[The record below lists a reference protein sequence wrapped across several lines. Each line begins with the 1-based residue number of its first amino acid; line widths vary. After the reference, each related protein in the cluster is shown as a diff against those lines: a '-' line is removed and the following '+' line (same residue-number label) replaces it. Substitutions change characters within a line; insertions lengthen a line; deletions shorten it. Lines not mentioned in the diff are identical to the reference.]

1 MKIKNKPQRHGTMQ
15 QTDNYGRI
23 INYLRISITDRCN
36 LRCTYCMPPEGIPLM
51 SHDDVLKY
59 EEITRLAHLAYEL
72 GFTKFRITG
81 GEPLVRKGVPNLVA
95 NISGFGEDID
105 LSLTTNGVL
114 LVKYAE
120 DLKSAGLHRINI
132 SLDTLDRNKFK
143 RISRFDLFQGVMDG
157 IKRVVEIGFYPIKIN
172 VVVVRSFNYDEI
184 LDFVEMTKDQPLW
197 VRFIELM
204 PFSRS
209 EYSVEDFVS
218 ADEMKD
224 QIETHYHL
232 TEINGTDDS
241 APSRDYLVEGHKG
254 KIGFIAPLSK
264 KFCGHCNRIRL
275 TADGRL
281 LPCLMS
287 EIEIDIKT
295 PMRKGASDDELKL
308 IIQSAMQKKP
318 KEHTLCTDEKVKRAM
333 SRVGG

>member
-1 MKIKNKPQRHGTMQ
+1 MQ
-15 QTDNYGRI
+15 IDEYGRK

-36 LRCTYCMPPEGIPLM
+36 LRCTYCMPSGGIPLIN
-51 SHDDVLKY
+51 HTDVLRY
-59 EEITRLAHLAYEL
+59 EEIIKLAHLAYEL

-81 GEPLVRKGVPNLVA
+81 GEPLVRKGVPSLVA
-95 NISGFGEDID
+95 SISGFGNDID

-114 LVKYAE
+114 LSKYTNE
-120 DLKSAGLHRINI
+120 LKSAGLQRINV
-132 SLDTLDRNKFK
+132 SLDTLNREKFK
-143 RISRFDLFQGVMDG
+143 QISRFDLFQDVIDG
-157 IKRVVEIGFYPIKIN
+157 IKNSIEVGFDPIKIN

-209 EYSVEDFVS
+209 ELSLEDFVS

-224 QIETHYHL
+224 KIETRYNL
-232 TEINGTDDS
+232 TLINGTDNS
-241 APSRDYLVEGHKG
+241 APAKDYNVEGHEG
-254 KIGFIAPLSK
+254 QIGFIAPLSK
-264 KFCGHCNRIRL
+264 KFCDNCNRIRL

-295 PMRKGASDDELKL
+295 PLREGASNNELKD
-308 IIQSAMQKKP
+308 IIQSAMQQKP
-318 KEHTLCTDEKVKRAM
+318 KEHKLCADGDKVKRAM

>member
-1 MKIKNKPQRHGTMQ
+1 MQ
-15 QTDNYGRI
+15 IDEYGRK

-36 LRCTYCMPPEGIPLM
+36 LRCTYCMPSDGIPLIN
-51 SHDDVLKY
+51 HTDVLRY
-59 EEITRLAHLAYEL
+59 EEIIKLAHLAYEL

-81 GEPLVRKGVPNLVA
+81 GEPLVRKGVPSLVA
-95 NISGFGEDID
+95 SISGFGNDID

-114 LVKYAE
+114 LSKYTNE
-120 DLKSAGLHRINI
+120 LKSAGLQRINV
-132 SLDTLDRNKFK
+132 SLDTLNREKFK
-143 RISRFDLFQGVMDG
+143 QISRFDLFQDVIDG
-157 IKRVVEIGFYPIKIN
+157 IKNSIEVGFDPIKIN

-209 EYSVEDFVS
+209 ELSLEDFVS

-224 QIETHYHL
+224 KIETRYNL
-232 TEINGTDDS
+232 TLINGTDNS
-241 APSRDYLVEGHKG
+241 APAKDYNVEGHEG
-254 KIGFIAPLSK
+254 QIGFIAPLSK
-264 KFCGHCNRIRL
+264 KFCDNCNRIRL

-295 PMRKGASDDELKL
+295 PLREGASNNELKD
-308 IIQSAMQKKP
+308 IIQSAMQQKP
-318 KEHTLCTDEKVKRAM
+318 KEHKLCADGDKVKRAM

>member
-1 MKIKNKPQRHGTMQ
+1 MQ
-15 QTDNYGRI
+15 QTDDYGRI

-81 GEPLVRKGVPNLVA
+81 GEPLVRKGVSSLVA

-114 LVKYAE
+114 LAKYAD
-120 DLKSAGLHRINI
+120 DLKSAGLHRINV
-132 SLDTLDRNKFK
+132 SLDTLDRDKFK
-143 RISRFDLFQGVMDG
+143 RISRFDLFQDVMDG
-157 IKRVVEIGFYPIKIN
+157 IKKSIEAGFNPIKIN

-184 LDFVEMTKDQPLW
+184 LDFVEMTKDQPLC

-209 EYSVEDFVS
+209 EWSVDDFVS
-218 ADEMKD
+218 AGEMREK
-224 QIETHYHL
+224 IEAYYHL
-232 TEINGTDDS
+232 KEINEGDNS
-241 APSRDYLVEGHKG
+241 APARDYLVEGHKG

-264 KFCGHCNRIRL
+264 KFCEYCNRIRL

-281 LPCLMS
+281 LPCLMG
-287 EIEIDIKT
+287 EIEVDVKM
-295 PMRKGASDDELKL
+295 PMREGASDDELKHV
-308 IIQSAMQKKP
+308 IQTAIQKKP
-318 KEHTLCTDEKVKRAM
+318 KEHKLCADEKVKRAM